1 MRYSEFKHQSVLT
14 RIFFFKKTSY
24 VVLSQIFPSPSFC
37 LSQIMW
43 FIKLY
48 MFIYP
53 GFGFVIGF
61 RFEDLVFSD
70 VATCNLMEVYG
81 NFRGITGSNHLDR

>member
-1 MRYSEFKHQSVLT
+1 
-14 RIFFFKKTSY
+14 

-81 NFRGITGSNHLDR
+81 NFRGITGSNHLDRWVGCEWKRQCRFRESVEQGSFR